1 MKGTPFS
8 SMAARGFA
16 SSARVGAGSMNTSA
30 HKTPLSPAKTGALHA
45 LVEGLSR
52 EQVAWVSGYLAGLGA
67 VAEDQA
73 IPAAAPAPE
82 VMVLHG
88 SQTGN
93 AERVARDLHARLAGR
108 GLAARIDSL
117 GAYPGARL
125 GRERVVLIVV
135 STYGEGEPPDA
146 AQAFHAFV
154 MGERAPRLA
163 DLRYAVLALGDRGYE
178 RFCQTGRDLDARL
191 AALGATRLHGLG
203 ECDLDYEQTAR
214 AWGDAVLEALADGV
228 VAPPAPALRLVAT
241 VPAYDRARPCPAV
254 LVENIRI
261 TGRGSSKD
269 VRHIVL
275 APTAPLTFAPGDALA
290 VVPRN
295 ESELIASIL
304 AATGLQGCE
313 RVSDARAGDGEL
325 ATALEGHYEI
335 RALSRPF
342 LERWAMLADAAPLKA
357 LLAATEADALKAYGA
372 DRDMSDVMREFPVK
386 GLSAAD
392 LVSALR
398 PLAPRLYSIASSGRA
413 DPDHV
418 HLTVGVVRYECRGR
432 VHRGVASNWLAER
445 VVSGAEVPVTVH
457 VNERFRLPADPATPI
472 LMVGAGTGVA
482 PFRAFL
488 EERALL
494 GATGAHWLIVGD
506 RQFHS
511 DFLYQREWLD
521 YRRKGVLQR
530 LDAVFSRDAPRK
542 EYVQHRLLA
551 ASREVYA
558 WLAEGGHLYVCGDA
572 RGMGE
577 GVHAA
582 LLTIVERARPGG
594 RERAADYLRA
604 LMAEGRYQRDL
615 Y

>member
-1 MKGTPFS
+1 
-8 SMAARGFA
+8 MAAHGFA
-16 SSARVGAGSMNTSA
+16 GSASAGAGSVNGQVL
-30 HKTPLSPAKTGALHA
+30 KTPLGANKTGALHA

-67 VAEDQA
+67 A
-73 IPAAAPAPE
+73 PAAAPTPE
-82 VMVLHG
+82 VTVLYG
-88 SQTGN
+88 SQSGN
-93 AERVARDLHARLAGR
+93 AERVARDLHARLTGR

-117 GAYPGARL
+117 GAYPATRL
-125 GRERVVLIVV
+125 KRERVVILVT
-135 STYGEGEPPDA
+135 STHGEGEPPDA

-163 DLRYAVLALGDRGYE
+163 ELRYAVLALGDRGYE

-191 AALGATRLHGLG
+191 AALGATRLYGLG
-203 ECDLDYEQTAR
+203 ECDLDYQETAGEWMR
-214 AWGDAVLEALADGV
+214 EVLQALAEG
-228 VAPPAPALRLVAT
+228 VAPVPAPSLRLVPAT
-241 VPAYDRARPCPAV
+241 PVYDRAHPCPAA
-254 LVENIRI
+254 LVENTRI
-261 TGRGSSKD
+261 TARGSSKD
-269 VRHIVL
+269 VRHVVL
-275 APTAPLTFAPGDALA
+275 APASPLAFAPGDALG

-295 ESELIASIL
+295 DPELVACVL
-304 AATGLQGCE
+304 AAAGLAGCE
-313 RVSDARAGDGEL
+313 RILDARAKDSEL
-325 ATALEGHYEI
+325 APALADCYEI

-342 LERWAMLADAAPLKA
+342 LERWSVLADAPPLKA
-357 LLAATEADALKAYGA
+357 LLAGGEEDALKSYGA
-372 DRDMSDVMREFPVK
+372 DRDMIDVMREFPVR
-386 GLSAAD
+386 GLSADD

-398 PLAPRLYSIASSGRA
+398 PLAPRLYSIASSGRV
-413 DPDHV
+413 DPDHI

-432 VHRGVASNWLAER
+432 GHRGVASTWLTER
-445 VVSGAEVPVTVH
+445 VAMGAEVPVYVH
-457 VNERFRLPADPATPI
+457 ANEHFRLPADLATPI

-494 GATGAHWLIVGD
+494 GATGAHWLITGG

-530 LDAVFSRDAPRK
+530 LDAAFARDAPRK
-542 EYVQHRLLA
+542 EYVQHRLQA

-572 RGMGE
+572 RGMAQ
-577 GVHAA
+577 GVHSA
-582 LLTIVERARPGG
+582 LLEIVER
-594 RERAADYLRA
+594 ERRCTRQMAADHLRA
-604 LMAEGRYQRDL
+604 LMAEGRYQRDI

>member
-1 MKGTPFS
+1 
-8 SMAARGFA
+8 
-16 SSARVGAGSMNTSA
+16 MNASA
-30 HKTPLSPAKTGALHA
+30 HKTPLSPAKTGALQA

-67 VAEDQA
+67 VTEGQA
-73 IPAAAPAPE
+73 APAAAPAPE

-93 AERVARDLHARLAGR
+93 AERVARDLHARLAER
-108 GLAARIDSL
+108 GLGARIDSL
-117 GAYPGARL
+117 GAYPTARL
-125 GRERVVLIVV
+125 RRERVVLIVI

-203 ECDLDYEQTAR
+203 ECDLDYEETAR

-228 VAPPAPALRLVAT
+228 VSPPVPALRLVAASP
-241 VPAYDRARPCPAV
+241 VCDRARPCPAV
-254 LVENIRI
+254 LVENTRI

-269 VRHIVL
+269 VRHVVL
-275 APTAPLTFAPGDALA
+275 APASPLTFEPGDALG

-295 ESELIASIL
+295 EPELVAGIL

-313 RVSDARAGDGEL
+313 RVSDARAGDMEL
-325 ATALEGHYEI
+325 ATALEGRYEI
-335 RALSRPF
+335 RVLSRPF
-342 LERWAMLADAAPLKA
+342 LERWGALACAAPLKA
-357 LLAATEADALKAYGA
+357 LLVAGEADALKAYGA
-372 DRDMSDVMREFPVK
+372 DRDVGDVMREFPVK
-386 GLSAAD
+386 GLCAD
-392 LVSALR
+392 ELLSALR

-418 HLTVGVVRYECRGR
+418 HLTVGVVRYEARGR
-432 VHRGVASNWLAER
+432 VYRGVASTWLAER
-445 VVSGAEVPVTVH
+445 VASRAEVPVYVH

-506 RQFHS
+506 RRFES

-521 YRRKGVLQR
+521 YRCKGVLQR
-530 LDAVFSRDAPRK
+530 LDAAFSRDAPRK

-551 ASREVYA
+551 ASREVYG

-572 RGMGE
+572 RGMAE

-582 LLTIVERARPGG
+582 LLTIVERERCCG
-594 RERAADYLRA
+594 REMAADYLRA
-604 LMAEGRYQRDL
+604 LMAEGRYQRDI